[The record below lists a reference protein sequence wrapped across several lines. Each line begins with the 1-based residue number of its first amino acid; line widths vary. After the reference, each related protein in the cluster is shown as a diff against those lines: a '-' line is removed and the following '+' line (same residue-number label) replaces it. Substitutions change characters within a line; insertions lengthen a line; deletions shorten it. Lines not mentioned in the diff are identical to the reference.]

1 MDLGIRG
8 KVALVTGSGQGI
20 GRATALALAAEGVN
34 ICVCDVNEDP
44 GLQTVRDVEA
54 LGVSAIFAKVDISKP
69 DEVKAMF
76 TSVKEQLGPVEI
88 LVNNAGISPRCA
100 FDEIPPELFVR
111 VMEVNLLGTY
121 LCSQAAFFHMK
132 ETGWGRIVNLSSMSA
147 LFGAQTAG
155 VPYASTKGGI
165 VSMTKTLARNMG
177 PYQITVNCVAPGR
190 IETPLTAY
198 TDPKVT
204 ESFCQRIPLHRMGQ
218 PEEVASVIT
227 FLASQPAG
235 YISGACVDIL
245 GGLVGG

>member
-20 GRATALALAAEGVN
+20 GRATALALATEGAN
-34 ICVCDVNEDP
+34 ICVCDVNEAP
-44 GLQTVRDVEA
+44 GLQTVQDIQS
-54 LGVSAIFAKVDISKP
+54 LGVSAMFVKADISNA
-69 DEVKAMF
+69 DDVKAMF
-76 TSVKEQLGPVEI
+76 AAVKKQLGPVEI
-88 LVNNAGISPRCA
+88 LINNAGISPKCT
-100 FDEIPPELFVR
+100 FDEVSPEVFSR
-111 VMEVNLLGTY
+111 VMQVNLLGTF
-121 LCSQAAFFHMK
+121 LCSQTAFFHMK

-190 IETPLTAY
+190 IETPMTAY
-198 TDPKVT
+198 TDPKIT

-218 PEEVASVIT
+218 PEEVAAVIT